1 MLSIRET
8 HWLERSIKFL
18 FAGVNSVFFK
28 PNKNVLPVSF
38 FFHWNIKF
46 IQNNEEEN
54 CFNKAI
60 PKEHSKYILCLFDI
74 QSNSGN
80 ISTPQSSV

>member
-18 FAGVNSVFFK
+18 FAGINSVFFK
-28 PNKNVLPVSF
+28 PNKNVPPVSF
-38 FFHWNIKF
+38 SFHWNIKF

-54 CFNKAI
+54 CLNKAI
-60 PKEHSKYILCLFDI
+60 PKEHSKYIFLHTCILHVEPYAR
-74 QSNSGN
+74 SSGRY
-80 ISTPQSSV
+80 